1 MQEINTLQMGGVK
14 PKTRSSN
21 LELYRIIC
29 MLMIVAHHYVLGFGD
44 TLNEFTTKSVLIS
57 WLGMWGKTGINCFL
71 FITGYFMSTSTISF
85 RKFIKLLLWIYFYN
99 ILIYCIF
106 FATGYEHIS
115 AMRLLKLLLPVWGF
129 NSNFVSCFIA
139 FWLTIPFWNILI
151 KNLTEKQHLLLILLQ
166 FVIYSLFVQIPDFNV
181 TFNYVNWFGVIYT
194 IASYI
199 RRYPHNVF
207 SNNKVWGIVLIISIV
222 VSMLSVVIIMY
233 TGLGHYFF
241 ISDSNKLLALIV
253 AFSSFLWFK
262 NLKISY
268 SKVINAIG
276 GSTFGVLLIHAN
288 SDAMRQ
294 WLWNDTV
301 NCIGHY
307 SNPCSQLI
315 LFSIGVVLVI
325 FFSCILI
332 DRIRIKIIEKPFFK
346 WYDKK
351 PRFNKLISC
360 LS

>member
-1 MQEINTLQMGGVK
+1 
-14 PKTRSSN
+14 
-21 LELYRIIC
+21 

-44 TLNEFTTKSVLIS
+44 TLDEFTTKSVLIS
-57 WLGMWGKTGINCFL
+57 WFGMWGKTGINCFL

-85 RKFIKLLLWIYFYN
+85 RKFVKLLLWIYFYK

-106 FATGYEHIS
+106 LATGYEHIS
-115 AMRLLKLLLPVWGF
+115 VMRLLKLLSPVWGF

-151 KNLTEKQHLLLILLQ
+151 RNLTEKQHLSLILLQ
-166 FVIYSLFVQIPDFNV
+166 FVIYSLFVQIPDFSV
-181 TFNYVNWFGVIYT
+181 TFNYVNWFGVIFT

-199 RRYPHNVF
+199 RRYPHNIF
-207 SNNKVWGIVLIISIV
+207 NNNKIWGICMIISIII
-222 VSMLSVVIIMY
+222 SMLSVVLVMY
-233 TGLGHYFF
+233 AGLGHYYFV
-241 ISDSNKLLALIV
+241 SDSNKILALIV
-253 AFSSFLWFK
+253 ALSSFLWFK

-276 GSTFGVLLIHAN
+276 GTTFGVLLIHAN

-294 WLWNDTV
+294 WLWNDTI

-307 SNPCSQLI
+307 SNPCLQLI
-315 LFSIGVVLVI
+315 LFSIGVVLFI
-325 FFSCILI
+325 FFSCIII
-332 DRIRIKIIEKPFFK
+332 DRIRIKIIEEPFFK

-351 PRFNKLISC
+351 PRFTKLISC

>member
-1 MQEINTLQMGGVK
+1 
-14 PKTRSSN
+14 
-21 LELYRIIC
+21 
-29 MLMIVAHHYVLGFGD
+29 
-44 TLNEFTTKSVLIS
+44 
-57 WLGMWGKTGINCFL
+57 
-71 FITGYFMSTSTISF
+71 MSTSTISF

-139 FWLTIPFWNILI
+139 FGLTIPFWNILI
-151 KNLTEKQHLLLILLQ
+151 KNLIEKQHLLLILLQ

-181 TFNYVNWFGVIYT
+181 TFNYVSWFGVIYT

-301 NCIGHY
+301 NCIDHY
-307 SNPCSQLI
+307 SNPCLQLI

-325 FFSCILI
+325 FFS
-332 DRIRIKIIEKPFFK
+332 
-346 WYDKK
+346 
-351 PRFNKLISC
+351 
-360 LS
+360 